1 MQRAGL
7 KRFLDLNE
15 LEEMRNE
22 AYMNSKISK
31 DKLKRW
37 HDQIVLRKEFQE
49 GQKVLLYDS
58 KLHIFPGKLKSRWN
72 GPYLVHKAY
81 SNGVVE
87 ITNPKNGC
95 IFKVNG
101 HRLKPYMEP
110 MVQEKEE
117 LTFLT
122 FHKLSIPGFSG
133 WMECMRQRKRSFNG
147 PTPVCMFAKGVSC
160 QNRGVFMPKQ
170 GSFHSFGNVQNE
182 SLSQLHAMGNQKRKS
197 SDIEKEFVVMNDGN
211 GEDMIPNHLRDFP
224 SLNLPFLD
232 IETRG
237 MSQDLQW
244 IKENQRWLLLWKIT
258 GEETKR
264 QSSNSFKFSGIP
276 CYSFKQHAVVQ
287 STVAKAPAPTPVTK
301 SAPPPSRPPQF
312 QFTKAPKKKL
322 ATGAREDCSGRKFH
336 EECYYDFKAFAASS
350 Y

>member
-1 MQRAGL
+1 MNFDIQRAGL

-31 DKLKRW
+31 DNLKRW

-58 KLHIFPGKLKSRWN
+58 KLHIFSRKPKSRCN

-117 LTFLT
+117 LYL
-122 FHKLSIPGFSG
+122 
-133 WMECMRQRKRSFNG
+133 
-147 PTPVCMFAKGVSC
+147 
-160 QNRGVFMPKQ
+160 
-170 GSFHSFGNVQNE
+170 
-182 SLSQLHAMGNQKRKS
+182 
-197 SDIEKEFVVMNDGN
+197 
-211 GEDMIPNHLRDFP
+211 
-224 SLNLPFLD
+224 LD
-232 IETRG
+232 PYI
-237 MSQDLQW
+237 S
-244 IKENQRWLLLWKIT
+244 
-258 GEETKR
+258 
-264 QSSNSFKFSGIP
+264 
-276 CYSFKQHAVVQ
+276 
-287 STVAKAPAPTPVTK
+287 
-301 SAPPPSRPPQF
+301 
-312 QFTKAPKKKL
+312 
-322 ATGAREDCSGRKFH
+322 
-336 EECYYDFKAFAASS
+336 
-350 Y
+350 